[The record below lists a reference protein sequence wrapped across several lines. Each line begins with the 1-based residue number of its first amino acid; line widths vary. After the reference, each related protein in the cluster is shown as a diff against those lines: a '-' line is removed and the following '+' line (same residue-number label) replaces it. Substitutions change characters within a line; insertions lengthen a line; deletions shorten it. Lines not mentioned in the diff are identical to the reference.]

1 MSDRNTATSSL
12 DSQTLHRDTLK
23 PHLQLSAV
31 RSDLTKTLQEQQR
44 AQRELIRA
52 FTQGP
57 DLVRHFQEQQRE
69 LFMAPT
75 QGLDMV
81 RQFQEQ
87 QSDLLRQTMNPFAF
101 PVDKPRRKRTN
112 NPTRE
117 LKALRQENYELQQKN
132 SEMRRQLRRHQRPML
147 PSIQRGD
154 GEFWMS
160 LR

>member
-12 DSQTLHRDTLK
+12 DSQTLHRNTLE

-31 RSDLTKTLQEQQR
+31 RSDLLKKHQEQQR

-52 FTQGP
+52 STQWP
-57 DLVRHFQEQQRE
+57 DL
-69 LFMAPT
+69 
-75 QGLDMV
+75 V

-87 QSDLLRQTMNPFAF
+87 QNDLLRQTMNPFVF
-101 PVDKPRRKRTN
+101 PVDKPWRKRTN

-117 LKALRQENYELQQKN
+117 LKALRQENQELQQKN
-132 SEMRRQLRRHQRPML
+132 AELRRQLRRHQRVML
-147 PSIQRGD
+147 PPNQPGD
-154 GEFWMS
+154 GEFWVS